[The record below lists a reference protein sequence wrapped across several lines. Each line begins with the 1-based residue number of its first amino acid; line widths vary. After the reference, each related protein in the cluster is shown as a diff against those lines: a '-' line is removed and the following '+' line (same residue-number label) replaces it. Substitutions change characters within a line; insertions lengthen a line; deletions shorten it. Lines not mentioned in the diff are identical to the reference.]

1 MQGVLTLRG
10 NLTASLTFNRRSR
23 TEQSALPNSYKEG
36 SQPCWLRA
44 FCFVVFAGGVKQK
57 WPRPMRGRGHW
68 VRYGRLEPQFP
79 QKLPVFCIPHE
90 HVQGP
95 AGAGFGEPQL
105 PQNLPV
111 F

>member
-1 MQGVLTLRG
+1 
-10 NLTASLTFNRRSR
+10 
-23 TEQSALPNSYKEG
+23 
-36 SQPCWLRA
+36 
-44 FCFVVFAGGVKQK
+44 
-57 WPRPMRGRGHW
+57 MRGRGHW

-79 QKLPVFCIPHE
+79 QKLPVLCMPHE

>member
-1 MQGVLTLRG
+1 MCSIETHFLSYKP
-10 NLTASLTFNRRSR
+10 ASLLFCRSCGWH
-23 TEQSALPNSYKEG
+23 QI
-36 SQPCWLRA
+36 
-44 FCFVVFAGGVKQK
+44 K
-57 WPRPMRGRGHW
+57 WPRPRMGRGHW

-79 QKLPVFCIPHE
+79 QKLPVFCMPHE